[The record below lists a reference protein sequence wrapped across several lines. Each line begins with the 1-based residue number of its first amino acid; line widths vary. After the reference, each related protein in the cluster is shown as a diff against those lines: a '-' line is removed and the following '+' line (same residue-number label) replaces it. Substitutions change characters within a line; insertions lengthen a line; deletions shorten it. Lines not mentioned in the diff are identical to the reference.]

1 MCKQRNDTM
10 KNTNNQEII
19 SELKTLNEV
28 VKSCYACQN
37 GSCRVENDEKRGLD
51 EKGNPVGHDC
61 VGYINHN
68 LNFQKTKKLK

>member
-1 MCKQRNDTM
+1 M
-10 KNTNNQEII
+10 KNTNKQEII

-28 VKSCYACQN
+28 VKSCYTCQN
-37 GSCRVENDEKRGLD
+37 GSCCVENDEKRGLD